1 MVIKMA
7 KNKTIPIITAISIAV
22 GILAPLLIYDNLR
35 FETVHYTVAHKDL
48 PPTFNGFRIVHVS
61 DLHDNLF
68 GEKQQKLLAAIKGEN
83 PHIIVITG
91 DLIDS
96 DRTKNALDLVKGAVE
111 IAPCYYVNGNHEI
124 RTGKYLSEIK
134 PALIRYGVKVLDDEK
149 TYIERNGEKITV
161 IGLSDLCG
169 GEADQRQALQ
179 ALAENEAFTLLL
191 AHRPERF
198 GIYSDCGVSL
208 AFSGHAHGG
217 QFRIPFTHR
226 GVFSPGQGLFPVY
239 TEGVFTRKNTK
250 MTVSRGLGNQVIIPR
265 INNCFEL
272 VSVTLKKT

>member
-1 MVIKMA
+1 MT
-7 KNKTIPIITAISIAV
+7 KNKTVSIITATAIAA
-22 GILAPLLIYDNLR
+22 GILTSLLIYDNLR
-35 FETVHYTVAHKDL
+35 LETVRYTVSHKDL
-48 PPTFNGFRIVHVS
+48 PSSFNGFRIVHVS

-68 GEKQQKLLAAIKGEN
+68 GKKQQKLLEAIKNEN
-83 PHIIVITG
+83 PNIIVITG
-91 DLIDS
+91 DLTDS
-96 DRTKNALDLVKGAVE
+96 DPTKNALDLVKGAVG

-124 RTGKYLSEIK
+124 RTGKYLSKIR

-169 GEADQRQALQ
+169 GEDDQRLALQ
-179 ALAENEAFTLLL
+179 TLAENEAFTLLL

-208 AFSGHAHGG
+208 VFSWHAHGG
-217 QFRIPFTHR
+217 QFRIPFTHQ

-239 TEGVFTRKNTK
+239 TEGVFTEKNTK

-272 VSVTLKKT
+272 VSVTLKKA